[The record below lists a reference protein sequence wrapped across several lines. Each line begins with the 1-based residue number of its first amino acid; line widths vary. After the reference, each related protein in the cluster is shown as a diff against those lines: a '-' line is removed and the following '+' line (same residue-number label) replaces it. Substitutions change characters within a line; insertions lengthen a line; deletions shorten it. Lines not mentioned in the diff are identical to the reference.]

1 MSSIYKEAVRIK
13 SHIGYQYLWIDSLCI
28 IQDLPSDWE
37 KEAASMA
44 AVYGNSTCNI
54 AFSLPPEIRYGRDR
68 EDPRALGACILRPAT
83 ASIDGIYTFSHTIPC
98 RQYNTPAGPQHL
110 ASTWPL
116 LDCAWVFQEHLLSP
130 RTVFYGQQ
138 NIVWKCGAAS
148 CDELLGNIRHD
159 SCFYNEHG
167 AIEARPL
174 VSYSQRDDVKRM
186 STGHL
191 LHSSPYP
198 LDVSNTSQRA
208 IGFYLATWD
217 YLFNDY
223 DTLHLTVEHDRIMAF
238 SGVTRASQLS
248 HGLTYLAG
256 AWAESKQYCLL

>member
-1 MSSIYKEAVRIK
+1 MAEIERIRGPWVPAFFAQQPPRLMESTHFHIQYHAVN
-13 SHIGYQYLWIDSLCI
+13 I
-28 IQDLPSDWE
+28 IPQL
-37 KEAASMA
+37 
-44 AVYGNSTCNI
+44 
-54 AFSLPPEIRYGRDR
+54 DR
-68 EDPRALGACILRPAT
+68 
-83 ASIDGIYTFSHTIPC
+83 
-98 RQYNTPAGPQHL
+98 
-110 ASTWPL
+110 STWPL

-138 NIVWKCGAAS
+138 NIVWKRGAAY
-148 CDELLGNIRHD
+148 CNELLGNIRHD
-159 SCFYNEHG
+159 YCFYNEHG

-174 VSYSQRDDVKRM
+174 DSYSQRDDVKRM

-208 IGFYLATWD
+208 IGFYLATWN

-223 DTLHLTVEHDRIMAF
+223 DTLHLTVEHDRIVAF
-238 SGVTRASQLS
+238 SGVTRASQLR

-256 AWAESKQYCLL
+256 AWAESKQYYLLWRYPTTTTHITTKQPAAPSWSWWSASRTAGLHSSIQTEYCRFLYDDLIFSARLIIFQ